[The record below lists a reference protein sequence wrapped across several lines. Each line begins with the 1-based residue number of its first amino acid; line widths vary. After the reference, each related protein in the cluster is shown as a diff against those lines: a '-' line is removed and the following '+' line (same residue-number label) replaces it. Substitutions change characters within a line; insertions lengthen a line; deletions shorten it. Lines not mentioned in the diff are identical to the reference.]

1 MIENPVEFLQNLFQ
15 VAVDTADPSKCLANY
30 LPAPPNGRVV
40 VIGAGKASAAMAQA
54 LEKEWPDVQMEGI
67 VVTRY
72 GYHQLCTRIRI
83 IEAAHPVPDDAG
95 EKVAREILDLVEGLG
110 EDDTVIALISG
121 GGSSLLSLPASCLT
135 AVEKRDVNKA
145 LLKSGAPIQK
155 MNTVRKHLSS
165 IKGGRL
171 AEAVA
176 PAKLI
181 TYLISDIP
189 GDEPSAIASG
199 PTLPDP
205 TSLNQAI
212 EVINDYKIPV
222 SDKVMTYL
230 NDASNETP
238 KGDETFFEK
247 NEIHIIA
254 KAGISLSAAAEVA
267 QTENLNITILGD
279 DIEGEARV
287 VARDHANLALKQENN
302 TQSTLLISGGETTV
316 TVRGDGRGG
325 RNAEYLLSALI
336 ASGGHPRM
344 YGIACDTDGIDGSED
359 NAGAYFTPQCWG
371 KARDMGLDCKAYLE
385 NNDAYSLFEKL
396 GTLIKT
402 GPTRTNVNDFRA
414 LLVL

>member
-1 MIENPVEFLQNLFQ
+1 MIENPVEFLQNLFH
-15 VAVDTADPSKCLANY
+15 VAVDTADPSKCLAEY
-30 LPAPPNGRVV
+30 LPTPPKGRVV

-54 LEKEWPDVQMEGI
+54 LEKEWPDVQMEGV

-72 GYHQLCTRIRI
+72 GYHQPCSRIKI

-95 EKVAREILDLVEGLG
+95 ERVAKQILELVKGLG
-110 EDDTVIALISG
+110 EGDAVIALISG
-121 GGSSLLSLPASCLT
+121 GGSSLLSLPASCLS
-135 AVEKRDVNKA
+135 ADEKRAINRA

-176 PAKLI
+176 PAKLM

-199 PTLPDP
+199 STLPDP
-205 TSLNQAI
+205 TTLSQAI
-212 EVINDYKIPV
+212 EIIDDYKIPI
-222 SDKVMTYL
+222 SDKVMAYL
-230 NDASNETP
+230 SDATNETP
-238 KGDETFFEK
+238 KGNEAFFEK
-247 NEIHIIA
+247 NEVHIIA
-254 KAGISLSAAAEVA
+254 KAGKSLSAAADMAKSKDLSV
-267 QTENLNITILGD
+267 TILGD

-287 VARDHANLALKQENN
+287 VAKDHVNMALRQENDA
-302 TQSTLLISGGETTV
+302 QSALLISGGETTV
-316 TVRGDGRGG
+316 TVNGDGRGG

-336 ASGGHPRM
+336 NSSGHPRI

-359 NAGAYFTPQCWG
+359 NAGAYFTPQCWERA
-371 KARDMGLDCKAYLE
+371 KDMGLNCRAYLE